1 MSDRLRQIEAFL
13 QVAKT
18 RNFTRAGNVLGL
30 SQPALSALVSKFE
43 DEMGIKLFHRTTRSV
58 SLTEAGEN
66 FLPNA
71 ERILMDVHLSVYE
84 LKEAAML
91 VEGRI
96 RLAAPPSLCSSRLPR
111 WIGAFSEDHP
121 GISISV
127 FERMEETIL
136 DMISN
141 TQCDLALSVQA
152 KDRDDIIFRPV
163 FKDKLVL
170 LCREDHD
177 FADFDII
184 PWQMLEQQG
193 MIALEPG
200 TSIRQCMEE
209 AKFKARISLQITSE
223 VQSVST
229 AIGFVR
235 AGLGLTVLGESDL
248 SEISMEGLEVVEL
261 EEPVVPRSFGIMHSV
276 EKPLSP
282 SASEFAKRIERMR

>member
-43 DEMGIKLFHRTTRSV
+43 DELGIKLFHRTTRSV
-58 SLTEAGEN
+58 SLTEAGAN

-71 ERILMDVHLSVYE
+71 ERIMMDVHLSIYE

-91 VEGRI
+91 IEGRL

-111 WIGAFSEDHP
+111 WISAFSEDFP

-127 FERMEETIL
+127 FERSETLVL
-136 DMISN
+136 DMVGNS
-141 TQCDLALSVQA
+141 QCDLALSIEA

-163 FKDKLVL
+163 FKDRLVL
-170 LCREDHD
+170 LCRDDHV
-177 FADFDII
+177 FADFDIV
-184 PWQMLEQQG
+184 PWQMLTDHG
-193 MIALEPG
+193 LIALESG
-200 TSIRQCMEE
+200 TSVRQFMDE
-209 AKFKARISLQITSE
+209 ATFEARITLQTTSE

-235 AGLGLTVLGESDL
+235 AGLGMTVLGESDL
-248 SEISMEGLEVVEL
+248 AEFSMDGLAVVEL
-261 EEPVVPRSFGIMHSV
+261 EEPVVPRSFGILHSV

-282 SASEFAKRIERMR
+282 AAS

>member
-43 DEMGIKLFHRTTRSV
+43 DELGIKLFHRTTRSV
-58 SLTEAGEN
+58 SLTEAGAN

-71 ERILMDVHLSVYE
+71 ERILMDVHLSIYE

-91 VEGRI
+91 IDGRI
-96 RLAAPPSLCSSRLPR
+96 RIAAPSSLCSSRLPG
-111 WIGAFSEDHP
+111 WIGAFGEEYP

-127 FERMEETIL
+127 FERPEDTIL
-136 DMISN
+136 DMVAN
-141 TQCDLALSVQA
+141 AQCDLALSVEA

-163 FKDKLVL
+163 FKDRLVL
-170 LCREDHD
+170 LCRDDHA
-177 FADFDII
+177 FADFDIL
-184 PWQMLEQQG
+184 PWQMLDTHG
-193 MIALEPG
+193 IIALEPG
-200 TSIRQCMEE
+200 TSVRQSIEE
-209 AKFKARISLQITSE
+209 ASFQARISLQTTSE
-223 VQSVST
+223 VQSVTT

-248 SEISMEGLEVVEL
+248 IEFAMDDLAVVEL
-261 EEPVVPRSFGIMHSV
+261 EEPTMPRSFGILHSV

-282 SASEFAKRIERMR
+282 AASELAKRIERLR